1 MALIKKAGTLYR
13 DYLIRISVF
22 YAISP
27 HYVTDSQP
35 VVKKISRYQILV
47 FFQLYCKSPLAKH
60 KIFLQQRK
68 QNSVYN
74 GLSENG

>member
-35 VVKKISRYQILV
+35 VVKKISRYPILV
-47 FFQLYCKSPLAKH
+47 FFQLYCKSPSVKH

>member
-1 MALIKKAGTLYR
+1 VNFYNAKSNMALIKKAGTLYR

-47 FFQLYCKSPLAKH
+47 FF
-60 KIFLQQRK
+60 
-68 QNSVYN
+68 
-74 GLSENG
+74 